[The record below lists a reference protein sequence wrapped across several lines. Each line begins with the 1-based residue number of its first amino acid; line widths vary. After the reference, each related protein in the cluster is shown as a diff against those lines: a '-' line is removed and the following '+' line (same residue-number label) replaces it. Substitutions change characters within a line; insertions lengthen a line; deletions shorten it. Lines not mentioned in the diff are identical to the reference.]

1 MAGRLAHQMAVES
14 DKVTADVIEV
24 QEFPMVAQRYQV
36 YGVPKIIVNERVSFE
51 GALPEPRF
59 LDKVLDATSRM
70 TGP

>member
-1 MAGRLAHQMAVES
+1 MAGSLAHQMAVES

-24 QEFPMVAQRYQV
+24 QEFPTVAQKYQV
-36 YGVPKIIVNERVSFE
+36 FGVPKTIINERVTFE

-59 LDKVLDATSRM
+59 LDKVLDAASKM